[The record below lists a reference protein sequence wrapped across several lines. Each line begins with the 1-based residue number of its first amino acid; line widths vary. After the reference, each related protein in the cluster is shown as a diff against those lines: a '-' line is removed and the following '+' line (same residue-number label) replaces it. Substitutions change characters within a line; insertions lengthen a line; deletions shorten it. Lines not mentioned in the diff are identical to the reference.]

1 MGWISVVF
9 VHKALDVL
17 GGLAPL
23 TEVKRAELFRSVN
36 VDPQAPVDPKQMVA
50 DTQFFD
56 LLERI
61 VDDYPRARAVPVLMG
76 AAMRCDDYGA
86 FGLAFKSAP
95 DLAGS
100 YRRVERYGKV
110 VTSIANFRL
119 VDEQNAAALEVIPGD
134 SPRLGLTMTK
144 ELAVAAATSISREVS
159 KRPFGPLRVEFM
171 HGAPSDNEHQEIHF
185 QCPIIYGAKRDA
197 LIVDRAALIAPNQ
210 LGDGSIAAF
219 FDTHLDR
226 ELEDVPTPLGLAN
239 DVLGAIREVLSEG
252 VPTLAQTAM
261 RLGMSSR
268 TLQRRLSTDNQAY
281 QDLVVEA
288 RQSLAQSLLTNT
300 DYALAEVAFLT
311 GFSDQSTFTRAF
323 KRWSGTTPAGYRQA
337 SQ

>member
-17 GGLAPL
+17 
-23 TEVKRAELFRSVN
+23 AELTPVTSEERKALFGLVS
-36 VDPQAPVDPKQMVA
+36 VDPQAPIDPKQMIS

-56 LLERI
+56 LLERL
-61 VDDYPRARAVPVLMG
+61 VDAYPSGRAVPVLMG
-76 AAMRCDDYGA
+76 ASMRCDDYGA

-119 VDEQNAAALEVIPGD
+119 VEEPNRAAFEVIPGD
-134 SPRLGLTMTK
+134 SPRLGLTMTN

-159 KRPFGPLRVEFM
+159 QLPFTPLRVEFM
-171 HGAPSDNEHQEIHF
+171 HGAPSNNEHQETHF

-197 LIVDRAALIAPNQ
+197 LIVDGAALIAPNL

-239 DVLGAIREVLSEG
+239 DVLEAIREVLSEG

-281 QDLVVEA
+281 QELVVEA
-288 RQSLAQSLLTNT
+288 RKSLAQGLLTNT

-323 KRWSGTTPAGYRQA
+323 KRWSGKTPAGYRQA
-337 SQ
+337 TQ